1 MSITDAFERFENF
14 LFFFL
19 FSYMLSDYQNDVYKT
34 FHYTI

>member
-1 MSITDAFERFENF
+1 MSITDEFERFEKKI
-14 LFFFL
+14 FL